1 MNSRIIEKRVEDFL
15 DNYFNSEDNFTN
27 SDIQKKRFDLL
38 SKLVSELFD
47 CKNST
52 VCVHNISNLI
62 VLILN
67 IYRERFPVDIYTN
80 GITETIEKSNNNV
93 KRILKENLF

>member
-1 MNSRIIEKRVEDFL
+1 MITVNSGIIEKRVEDFL
-15 DNYFNSEDNFTN
+15 ENYFNSEDNFTN
-27 SDIQKKRFDLL
+27 SDVQKNRFDLL
-38 SKLVSELFD
+38 SKLVAELFN

-67 IYRERFPVDIYTN
+67 ICRARFPVDMYSN
-80 GITETIEKSNNNV
+80 GITESIKKGNNNSLI
-93 KRILKENLF
+93 RI